1 METRHF
7 LSRLQ
12 TTVLNQWNEDAMT
25 DIDGTAHYTYAQVA
39 NEIEKMH
46 AQFKALG
53 LNEGDKIA
61 LCGRNCAAWAITFLA
76 ISTYK
81 AVAVSIL
88 PDFTSENIH
97 NMVNHSDAK
106 LLFVGPNV
114 KAKIDPSA
122 MTNLIGIVFMD
133 EFAMYSAKDENSIK
147 AFNKAAEDYKAQYP
161 AGFPKDKISYPT
173 DNIEDLALINYT
185 SGTTSSPKGVMLSNR
200 NLSANVDF
208 GATRIPHK
216 PGDRALS
223 MLPIGHMFGLMYE
236 FLYQICDGAHIFFL
250 TKAPSPTTL
259 LKSLT
264 EVQPFMIL
272 TVPLVIEKIVRK
284 AVLPKIS
291 TPAMKVLWY
300 TPGIRLI
307 VRKKVNEALMKAFGG
322 KLRFLIIGGAAF
334 NKEIERCLRQIKFPY
349 TVGYGMTECAPLITY
364 EDWWNFKPRS
374 CGKAIDSM
382 QIRIKK
388 KDGDFLNREG
398 EVEVKGECVMMG
410 YYKNEDATKS
420 SFTEDGWLRTGD
432 LGYLDLRGNLV
443 LRGRSKNMILRPD
456 GQNIYPEEIEDKLN
470 AQPLVLESLVTEQDG
485 RLVALI
491 VPDMQAAKEQKKSEE
506 EINAQMESNLNHI
519 NKIMPPF
526 CKVSTFKLMDKEF
539 EKTPKRSIKRF
550 LYV

>member
-1 METRHF
+1 METTHF

-12 TTVLNQWNEDAMT
+12 ATVLKMWDEEAMT
-25 DIDGTAHYTYAQVA
+25 DIDGTANYTYAQVA

-46 AQFKALG
+46 AQFKAIG
-53 LNEGDKIA
+53 LKEGDKIA

-106 LLFVGPNV
+106 LLYVGPNV

-122 MTNLIGIVFMD
+122 MTNLLGIVFMD
-133 EFAMYSAKDENSIK
+133 EFSMYSAKDEK
-147 AFNKAAEDYKAQYP
+147 TVKVFDKAAEDYKAQYP
-161 AGFPKDKISYPT
+161 NGFPKDKISYPT
-173 DNIEDLALINYT
+173 DNIDELALINYT

-208 GATRIPHK
+208 GATRIPHEK
-216 PGDRALS
+216 GDRAIS

-259 LKSLT
+259 LKSLK

-284 AVLPKIS
+284 AVFPKIK
-291 TPAMKVLWY
+291 TPMMKVLWY
-300 TPGIRLI
+300 TPGVNILIRNK
-307 VRKKVNEALMKAFGG
+307 VRETLMAAFGG
-322 KLRFLIIGGAAF
+322 KLRHLIIGGAAF
-334 NKEIERCLRQIKFPY
+334 NKEVERCLRQIKFPY

-364 EDWWNFKPRS
+364 EDWWKYKFHT
-374 CGKAIDSM
+374 CGKAIDVM
-382 QIRIKK
+382 DIRIQRKSN
-388 KDGDFLNREG
+388 DFLNREG

-432 LGYLDLRGNLV
+432 LGTLDFKGNLT

-470 AQPLVLESLVTEQDG
+470 NQPLVLESLIVEQEG

-491 VPDMQAAKEQKKSEE
+491 VPDMQAAKEQKKSEQD
-506 EINAQMESNLNHI
+506 INAQMESNLNHI
-519 NKIMPPF
+519 NKIMPQF
-526 CKVSTFKLMDKEF
+526 CKVSAFKLMDKEF

-550 LYV
+550 LYI